1 MKTWKNIF
9 PGIVEK
15 KNVQMAIWQASKGKR
30 KRDDVQGVLKN
41 EDYHTRYTIDM
52 LVNREFEPCYNTA
65 CVINEGTNRKIREIH
80 KPNFK
85 YDQIVHHATM
95 QQLIPVFMHGMYEY
109 VCGSIPERGSHMGK
123 RYIEKS
129 IVNDHKNTKYCC
141 KMDIHH
147 FFASVDHDVLID
159 LLDKKIKDADTMWL
173 LKTIIE
179 GCDEGLPLGNYTS
192 PWFGN
197 FMLQGLDHYIKE
209 TLHVKY
215 YVRYMDDMVIFGRNK
230 KELHKCREAIE
241 KYLDEQLHL
250 QMKANWQVFRFDYVD
265 KKTGEHRGRPLDFM
279 GFVFYSDRTI
289 IRKSIMLRATRKARR
304 LSKKDKITWHD
315 ASSMVSYMGWISNTD
330 THGMYLKHIKPYVD
344 IKSLKI
350 KVSKHQRSVNKD
362 GKKMEKYRRLS
373 NERATGS

>member
-15 KNVQMAIWQASKGKR
+15 KNVQKAIWQASKGKR

-52 LVNREFEPCYNTA
+52 LVNREFEPCYNTV

-141 KMDIHH
+141 
-147 FFASVDHDVLID
+147 
-159 LLDKKIKDADTMWL
+159 
-173 LKTIIE
+173 
-179 GCDEGLPLGNYTS
+179 
-192 PWFGN
+192 
-197 FMLQGLDHYIKE
+197 
-209 TLHVKY
+209 
-215 YVRYMDDMVIFGRNK
+215 
-230 KELHKCREAIE
+230 
-241 KYLDEQLHL
+241 
-250 QMKANWQVFRFDYVD
+250 
-265 KKTGEHRGRPLDFM
+265 
-279 GFVFYSDRTI
+279 
-289 IRKSIMLRATRKARR
+289 IRM
-304 LSKKDKITWHD
+304 
-315 ASSMVSYMGWISNTD
+315 SNVM
-330 THGMYLKHIKPYVD
+330 H
-344 IKSLKI
+344 
-350 KVSKHQRSVNKD
+350 
-362 GKKMEKYRRLS
+362 
-373 NERATGS
+373 